1 MIKKKSNENQK
12 KVVLKEIDRK
22 YIKSHYC
29 NSKQNE
35 IFVMVHLKRKK
46 AIEFALAKRNIP
58 ERRKTAKTEVCS

>member
-1 MIKKKSNENQK
+1 MIKFVEQKIYREIKKFCDKKKSNENQK

-35 IFVMVHLKRKK
+35 IFVM
-46 AIEFALAKRNIP
+46 E
-58 ERRKTAKTEVCS
+58 